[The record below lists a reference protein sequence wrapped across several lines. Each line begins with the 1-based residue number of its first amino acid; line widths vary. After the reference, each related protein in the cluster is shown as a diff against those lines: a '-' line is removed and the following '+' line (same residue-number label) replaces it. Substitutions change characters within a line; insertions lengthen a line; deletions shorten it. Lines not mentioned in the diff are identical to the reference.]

1 MHDSSILPP
10 NQIELEAGVKQAM
23 QSSSSSQCLI
33 ILSQCARWVTSSEC
47 VNNREALFNL
57 CQHMLKV
64 QEHLIKIMPIE
75 NVRLLHVEKYREKL
89 KKLREV
95 WVDYPS
101 QTLDKITKVQQA
113 FSHGTVEF
121 LQGLLKELV
130 TLLGEPPGD
139 FALFLI
145 RLLESTR
152 PLALFRY

>member
-1 MHDSSILPP
+1 MTAAPYPHS
-10 NQIELEAGVKQAM
+10 QIELEAGVKQAM

-47 VNNREALFNL
+47 VNDQEALYNL

-75 NVRLLHVEKYREKL
+75 NVRLLHFEKYREKL

-95 WVDYPS
+95 WVNYPS

-113 FSHGTVEF
+113 FS
-121 LQGLLKELV
+121 
-130 TLLGEPPGD
+130 
-139 FALFLI
+139 A
-145 RLLESTR
+145 
-152 PLALFRY
+152 RYG